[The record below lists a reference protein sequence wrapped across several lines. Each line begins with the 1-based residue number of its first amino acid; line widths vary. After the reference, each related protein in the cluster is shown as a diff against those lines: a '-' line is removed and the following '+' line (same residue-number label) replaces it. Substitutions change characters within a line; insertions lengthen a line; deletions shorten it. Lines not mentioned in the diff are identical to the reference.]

1 MKTNK
6 LKIISVRSI
15 FSALWRLILGLI
27 TVFLVF
33 VAVVLAYDK
42 YVEKARIPSFFGK
55 SALVIATPSMSGSV
69 EAGDLI
75 IITKSY
81 KYELDDII
89 TYFPA
94 GEGTSVTHRIVRIEG
109 EKYYTKGDANSSEDP
124 DPVFITQIAGKMTG
138 SIPKVGII
146 IEWLSTWQGIAFIIA
161 VGAVVVAIVTI
172 ADGYEDEEEEVE
184 ETENAA
190 EETETTEEPP
200 VGELAV
206 TATEPEEIPE
216 TVETEEVEETIE
228 EVEEPVEVVEEPA
241 EEADIAE
248 EAGEEEEE
256 IEEEEYDE
264 AEEYMYIGN
273 GQCGNGIPRMK
284 KRRERR
290 LRRLLKQHY
299 TVKNDADGSNG
310 EEK

>member
-6 LKIISVRSI
+6 SKIISVGSL

-55 SALVIATPSMSGSV
+55 SALVIATPSMSGSI

-94 GEGTSVTHRIVRIEG
+94 GESTSVTHRIVRIEG
-109 EKYYTKGDANSSEDP
+109 EKYYTKGDANNSEDP

-138 SIPKVGII
+138 SIPKIGII
-146 IEWLSTWQGIAFIIA
+146 IEWLSTWQGIAFILA

-172 ADGYEDEEEEVE
+172 ADGYEDEEP

-190 EETETTEEPP
+190 AENGTAKAPEQ
-200 VGELAV
+200 ELAV
-206 TATEPEEIPE
+206 TAIEPE
-216 TVETEEVEETIE
+216 TVSEVQAEEIVEET
-228 EVEEPVEVVEEPA
+228 EEPA
-241 EEADIAE
+241 EETAEEAECAE
-248 EAGEEEEE
+248 EAGEDEE
-256 IEEEEYDE
+256 IDESDE
-264 AEEYMYIGN
+264 ADEYNYYVGN
-273 GQCGNGIPRMK
+273 GKCGNGIPRMK

-290 LRRLLKQHY
+290 LKRLLKQRGD
-299 TVKNDADGSNG
+299 VNIGNG
-310 EEK
+310 EKK

>member
-6 LKIISVRSI
+6 SKIISVRSI

-55 SALVIATPSMSGSV
+55 SALVIATPSMSGSI

-94 GEGTSVTHRIVRIEG
+94 GESTSVTHRIVRIEG
-109 EKYYTKGDANSSEDP
+109 EKYYTKGDANNSEDP

-146 IEWLSTWQGIAFIIA
+146 IEWLSTWQGIAFILA

-172 ADGYEDEEEEVE
+172 ADGYEDEEP

-190 EETETTEEPP
+190 AENGTAKAPEQ
-200 VGELAV
+200 ELAV
-206 TATEPEEIPE
+206 TAIEPE
-216 TVETEEVEETIE
+216 TVSEVQAEEIIEET
-228 EVEEPVEVVEEPA
+228 EEPA
-241 EEADIAE
+241 EETAEEAECAE
-248 EAGEEEEE
+248 EAGEDEE
-256 IEEEEYDE
+256 IDESDETEEYN
-264 AEEYMYIGN
+264 YYVGN
-273 GQCGNGIPRMK
+273 GKCGNGIPRMK

-290 LRRLLKQHY
+290 LKQLLKQRGE
-299 TVKNDADGSNG
+299 VNIGNG
-310 EEK
+310 EKK

>member
-6 LKIISVRSI
+6 LKIISVRNI

-146 IEWLSTWQGIAFIIA
+146 IEWLSTWQGIAFILA

-172 ADGYEDEEEEVE
+172 ADGYEDEEP
-184 ETENAA
+184 
-190 EETETTEEPP
+190 ETETAAAENGTAKAPEQ
-200 VGELAV
+200 ELAV
-206 TATEPEEIPE
+206 TAIESETVSEIQAEEI
-216 TVETEEVEETIE
+216 VEET
-228 EVEEPVEVVEEPA
+228 EEPA
-241 EEADIAE
+241 EETAE
-248 EAGEEEEE
+248 EAECAEEAEEEDEE
-256 IEEEEYDE
+256 IDEFDE
-264 AEEYMYIGN
+264 AEEYNYYVGN
-273 GQCGNGIPRMK
+273 GKCGNGIPRMK

-290 LRRLLKQHY
+290 LRRLLKQRGD
-299 TVKNDADGSNG
+299 VNRSNG
-310 EEK
+310 EKK

>member
-6 LKIISVRSI
+6 LKMISVGSL
-15 FSALWRLILGLI
+15 FSALWRLIIGLI

-55 SALVIATPSMSGSV
+55 SALVIATPSMSGSI

-109 EKYYTKGDANSSEDP
+109 EKYYTKGDANNSEDP

-228 EVEEPVEVVEEPA
+228 EVEEPVEVVERSA

-256 IEEEEYDE
+256 IEEEECDE

-290 LRRLLKQHY
+290 LRRLLKQRSD
-299 TVKNDADGSNG
+299 VNRSNG

>member
-1 MKTNK
+1 METNK
-6 LKIISVRSI
+6 SKIISVGSI

-55 SALVIATPSMSGSV
+55 SALVIATPSMSGSI

-109 EKYYTKGDANSSEDP
+109 EKYYTKGDANNSEDP

-172 ADGYEDEEEEVE
+172 ADGYEDEEP
-184 ETENAA
+184 ETAAA
-190 EETETTEEPP
+190 ENGTAKAPEQ
-200 VGELAV
+200 ELAV
-206 TATEPEEIPE
+206 TAIEPE
-216 TVETEEVEETIE
+216 TVSEVQAEEIVEET
-228 EVEEPVEVVEEPA
+228 EEPA
-241 EEADIAE
+241 EETAEEAERAE
-248 EAGEEEEE
+248 EAGEDEE
-256 IEEEEYDE
+256 IDESDE
-264 AEEYMYIGN
+264 ADEYNYYVGN
-273 GQCGNGIPRMK
+273 GKCGNGIPRMK

-290 LRRLLKQHY
+290 LRSLLKQRGD
-299 TVKNDADGSNG
+299 VNSSNG